1 MSDQMSRRSFMGAAA
16 TGAVALAGITLAG
29 CSSTSASSEKSS
41 EKEKA
46 VKPVILVTSF
56 GTSYNDSRHIT
67 IGAIEDAIREK
78 YWQDYDIR
86 RAFTAQIIIDKLKKR
101 DGITIDNMT
110 EALDRCV
117 EDGVKEIVVQPTHL
131 MAGLEYADVKDE
143 LDKYA
148 DKFDKISLG
157 DPLLTSD
164 DDYKKVAAAI
174 KENMASFDDGKTA
187 LCLMGHGTEAD
198 SNADYA
204 KMQEVFK
211 NEGLTQFFVGTV
223 EAEPTC
229 EDVIAAASAAG
240 YKKAVLAPFMVVAGD
255 HANNDMADE
264 TDPDSWAAKFV
275 AAGFEVTCLLQGLGQ
290 NAAVDDIYVSHVDD
304 AIAKLQRGQFIMIR
318 EGTAARNLEAL
329 VPLLTPQYAERCMFC
344 TDDKH
349 PSDLLEKGHIDYI
362 AREAINKYG
371 VDPIIAVKA
380 ACHHASRYFLLNNR
394 GAIAPG
400 YLADFAVID
409 NFKDFNVEMV
419 FKKGVLY
426 WNNGE
431 LRDFE
436 APQIEEYLDKRAH
449 DTFHVAT
456 LTPDDFRDTRQRGVL
471 GMVPGEIITTDNG
484 YADHVDLEKDILK
497 IAVVERHKGTHH
509 IGLGYIQGYGLRS
522 GAVATSISHDSHNI
536 IVVGTNSADM
546 AFAANY
552 IVEHHGG
559 IVVAENGV
567 VKGSVVLEIAGIMS
581 DRPLTEVNDQLE
593 AAKAA
598 AFELGVSRGIDP
610 FMTLSFMALPVIPT
624 LRITTRGIIDVVT
637 QQYI

>member
-1 MSDQMSRRSFMGAAA
+1 MSDQMSRRGFMGAAA
-16 TGAVALAGITLAG
+16 TGAVALAGVALAG

-131 MAGLEYADVKDE
+131 MAGLEYTDVKDE

-211 NEGLTQFFVGTV
+211 SEGLTQFFVGTV
-223 EAEPTC
+223 
-229 EDVIAAASAAG
+229 AG
-240 YKKAVLAPFMVVAGD
+240 DKTAVLAPCMVVAGD

-290 NAAVDDIYVSHVDD
+290 NVAVDDIYVSHVDD
-304 AIAKLQRGQFIMIR
+304 AIAKL
-318 EGTAARNLEAL
+318 
-329 VPLLTPQYAERCMFC
+329 
-344 TDDKH
+344 
-349 PSDLLEKGHIDYI
+349 
-362 AREAINKYG
+362 
-371 VDPIIAVKA
+371 
-380 ACHHASRYFLLNNR
+380 
-394 GAIAPG
+394 
-400 YLADFAVID
+400 
-409 NFKDFNVEMV
+409 
-419 FKKGVLY
+419 
-426 WNNGE
+426 
-431 LRDFE
+431 
-436 APQIEEYLDKRAH
+436 
-449 DTFHVAT
+449 
-456 LTPDDFRDTRQRGVL
+456 
-471 GMVPGEIITTDNG
+471 
-484 YADHVDLEKDILK
+484 
-497 IAVVERHKGTHH
+497 
-509 IGLGYIQGYGLRS
+509 
-522 GAVATSISHDSHNI
+522 
-536 IVVGTNSADM
+536 
-546 AFAANY
+546 
-552 IVEHHGG
+552 
-559 IVVAENGV
+559 
-567 VKGSVVLEIAGIMS
+567 
-581 DRPLTEVNDQLE
+581 
-593 AAKAA
+593 
-598 AFELGVSRGIDP
+598 
-610 FMTLSFMALPVIPT
+610 
-624 LRITTRGIIDVVT
+624 
-637 QQYI
+637 

>member
-1 MSDQMSRRSFMGAAA
+1 MSDQMSRRGFMGAAA
-16 TGAVALAGITLAG
+16 TGAVALAGVALAG
-29 CSSTSASSEKSS
+29 CSNTSASSEKSS

-131 MAGLEYADVKDE
+131 MSGLEYTDVKDE

-157 DPLLTSD
+157 KPVFIHNGQLQQFDCVLANPPFGLDKWGAEIFESD
-164 DDYKKVAAAI
+164 QWGRNI
-174 KENMASFDDGKTA
+174 WGSPT
-187 LCLMGHGTEAD
+187 D

-290 NAAVDDIYVSHVDD
+290 NVAVDDIYVSHVDD
-304 AIAKLQRGQFIMIR
+304 AIAKL
-318 EGTAARNLEAL
+318 
-329 VPLLTPQYAERCMFC
+329 
-344 TDDKH
+344 
-349 PSDLLEKGHIDYI
+349 
-362 AREAINKYG
+362 
-371 VDPIIAVKA
+371 
-380 ACHHASRYFLLNNR
+380 
-394 GAIAPG
+394 
-400 YLADFAVID
+400 
-409 NFKDFNVEMV
+409 
-419 FKKGVLY
+419 
-426 WNNGE
+426 
-431 LRDFE
+431 
-436 APQIEEYLDKRAH
+436 
-449 DTFHVAT
+449 
-456 LTPDDFRDTRQRGVL
+456 
-471 GMVPGEIITTDNG
+471 
-484 YADHVDLEKDILK
+484 
-497 IAVVERHKGTHH
+497 
-509 IGLGYIQGYGLRS
+509 
-522 GAVATSISHDSHNI
+522 
-536 IVVGTNSADM
+536 
-546 AFAANY
+546 
-552 IVEHHGG
+552 
-559 IVVAENGV
+559 
-567 VKGSVVLEIAGIMS
+567 
-581 DRPLTEVNDQLE
+581 
-593 AAKAA
+593 
-598 AFELGVSRGIDP
+598 
-610 FMTLSFMALPVIPT
+610 
-624 LRITTRGIIDVVT
+624 
-637 QQYI
+637 

>member
-1 MSDQMSRRSFMGAAA
+1 MSDQMSRRGFMGAAA
-16 TGAVALAGITLAG
+16 TGAVALAGFALAG

-174 KENMASFDDGKTA
+174 KENMASFDDDKTA

-290 NAAVDDIYVSHVDD
+290 NVAVDDIYVSHVDD
-304 AIAKLQRGQFIMIR
+304 AIAKL
-318 EGTAARNLEAL
+318 
-329 VPLLTPQYAERCMFC
+329 
-344 TDDKH
+344 
-349 PSDLLEKGHIDYI
+349 
-362 AREAINKYG
+362 
-371 VDPIIAVKA
+371 
-380 ACHHASRYFLLNNR
+380 
-394 GAIAPG
+394 
-400 YLADFAVID
+400 
-409 NFKDFNVEMV
+409 
-419 FKKGVLY
+419 
-426 WNNGE
+426 
-431 LRDFE
+431 
-436 APQIEEYLDKRAH
+436 
-449 DTFHVAT
+449 
-456 LTPDDFRDTRQRGVL
+456 
-471 GMVPGEIITTDNG
+471 
-484 YADHVDLEKDILK
+484 
-497 IAVVERHKGTHH
+497 
-509 IGLGYIQGYGLRS
+509 
-522 GAVATSISHDSHNI
+522 
-536 IVVGTNSADM
+536 
-546 AFAANY
+546 
-552 IVEHHGG
+552 
-559 IVVAENGV
+559 
-567 VKGSVVLEIAGIMS
+567 
-581 DRPLTEVNDQLE
+581 
-593 AAKAA
+593 
-598 AFELGVSRGIDP
+598 
-610 FMTLSFMALPVIPT
+610 
-624 LRITTRGIIDVVT
+624 
-637 QQYI
+637 

>member
-1 MSDQMSRRSFMGAAA
+1 MTGAASAQPALACGGNQVGILDKGHYCIGRAGEPPRAPSQTASPFPHGIAVALSPCEPRGVRFPFECKKQARYSFADERAFLSLVPISNCRRGTGKPRKEKTMSDQMSRRGFMGAAA
-16 TGAVALAGITLAG
+16 TGAVALAGFALAG
-29 CSSTSASSEKSS
+29 CSSTSASPEKSS

-86 RAFTAQIIIDKLKKR
+86 RAFTAQIIIDKLQKR

-304 AIAKLQRGQFIMIR
+304 AIAKL
-318 EGTAARNLEAL
+318 
-329 VPLLTPQYAERCMFC
+329 
-344 TDDKH
+344 
-349 PSDLLEKGHIDYI
+349 
-362 AREAINKYG
+362 
-371 VDPIIAVKA
+371 
-380 ACHHASRYFLLNNR
+380 
-394 GAIAPG
+394 
-400 YLADFAVID
+400 
-409 NFKDFNVEMV
+409 
-419 FKKGVLY
+419 
-426 WNNGE
+426 
-431 LRDFE
+431 
-436 APQIEEYLDKRAH
+436 
-449 DTFHVAT
+449 
-456 LTPDDFRDTRQRGVL
+456 
-471 GMVPGEIITTDNG
+471 
-484 YADHVDLEKDILK
+484 
-497 IAVVERHKGTHH
+497 
-509 IGLGYIQGYGLRS
+509 
-522 GAVATSISHDSHNI
+522 
-536 IVVGTNSADM
+536 
-546 AFAANY
+546 
-552 IVEHHGG
+552 
-559 IVVAENGV
+559 
-567 VKGSVVLEIAGIMS
+567 
-581 DRPLTEVNDQLE
+581 
-593 AAKAA
+593 
-598 AFELGVSRGIDP
+598 
-610 FMTLSFMALPVIPT
+610 
-624 LRITTRGIIDVVT
+624 
-637 QQYI
+637 